1 MQLLGLSG
9 LVSLKK
15 LLHARQAKKH
25 IIKYVCQHLL
35 SGYQG
40 LSFQAKTLHIQW
52 TLHTFTLFFPTL
64 KPSLTDI
71 IFEYIEAP
79 KLQPD
84 SPALCQTMT
93 GNKILLLF
101 FGFTKIRGKIF
112 PSKHTLSPCIT
123 WPYFQLSI
131 RVFAPDKLAMS
142 GNDPDQVNQR
152 GECTY
157 TMTNQELMTEGR
169 LLA

>member
-1 MQLLGLSG
+1 MNAS
-9 LVSLKK
+9 
-15 LLHARQAKKH
+15 
-25 IIKYVCQHLL
+25 Y
-35 SGYQG
+35 
-40 LSFQAKTLHIQW
+40 F
-52 TLHTFTLFFPTL
+52 HTFFPTL

-84 SPALCQTMT
+84 RPALCQTMT

-112 PSKHTLSPCIT
+112 PSKHTLSPSIT
-123 WPYFQLSI
+123 GPYFQLSI

-142 GNDPDQVNQR
+142 GNDPDQVNRR

-157 TMTNQELMTEGR
+157 TMTN
-169 LLA
+169 